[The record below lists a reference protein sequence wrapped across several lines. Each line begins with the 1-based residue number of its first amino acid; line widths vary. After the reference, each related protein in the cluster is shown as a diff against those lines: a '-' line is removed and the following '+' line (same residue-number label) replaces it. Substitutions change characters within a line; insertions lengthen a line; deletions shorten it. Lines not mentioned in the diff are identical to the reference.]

1 MTSLD
6 ETPAFPSSLSSAR
19 AYARVLTSVPLLSA
33 EEEVALA
40 EQCVTARAAE
50 ERLRA
55 DDVAA
60 YEHGELARLV
70 AQGARARRHLV
81 LANVRLVVSFAR
93 RLDGCGV
100 PVADLVQ
107 EGVIG
112 LMRAVDGYDPGLGFR
127 FSTYAAAWVKRHLAD
142 AAGTRRVV
150 RLPPKAE
157 LQALACRDAAEE
169 LRRRWGRA
177 PSAKEVAQRLAL
189 PDLTVERLL
198 AADAVPV
205 SLDALEAD
213 AVAAPD
219 PEVDPQI
226 GWAVREALAVL
237 PRLER
242 EVVERRFGI
251 DGGGARSV
259 RAVARELACGADA
272 VRARERRAL
281 QILKGHPAVAMVAP

>member
-6 ETPAFPSSLSSAR
+6 ESPTFPSSASSAR

-40 EQCVTARAAE
+40 EQCVKARAAV

-55 DDVAA
+55 DEVVARERA
-60 YEHGELARLV
+60 DLARLV
-70 AQGARARRHLV
+70 AQGARARRHLM
-81 LANVRLVVSFAR
+81 LANMRLVVSFAR

-112 LMRAVDGYDPGLGFR
+112 LMRAVDGFDPELGFR
-127 FSTYAAAWVKRHLAD
+127 FSTYATAWVKRHLAD
-142 AAGTRRVV
+142 AAGTRRAV

-157 LQALACRDAAEE
+157 MQALACRDAAEE
-169 LRRRWGRA
+169 LRRRSGRA
-177 PSAKEVAQRLAL
+177 PSPKDVARRLAL
-189 PDLTVERLL
+189 PEVTVERLL

-205 SLDALEAD
+205 SLDALESD
-213 AVAAPD
+213 AVAARD
-219 PEVDPQI
+219 PEVDPRI

-259 RAVARELACGADA
+259 RTVARELACAPDA

-281 QILKGHPAVAMVAP
+281 QILKDHPAVATVAP